1 MIGRWYKSEMERIL
15 GTAIMTET
23 SDDVRATGA
32 CLCGA
37 VRYQVRGPLREI
49 IACHCSQCR
58 RMSGHHVAAT
68 ATARE
73 NLEITGRE
81 SLTWFRASPD
91 AQRGFC
97 AKCGSTLFWEADARD
112 YTAIYAGSL
121 DAGSGLTLAAH
132 IFVGDK
138 GDYYELTDGLPQFEE
153 YSQNMQVPET

>member
-1 MIGRWYKSEMERIL
+1 MT
-15 GTAIMTET
+15 GTKV
-23 SDDVRATGA
+23 DVRATGA

-37 VRYQVRGPLREI
+37 VRYRVHGPLRQV

-73 NLEITGRE
+73 NLEIMGLE
-81 SLTWFRASPD
+81 SLTWFCASPE
-91 AQRGFC
+91 ARRGFC
-97 AKCGSTLFWEADARD
+97 ATCGATLFWQSDSRG

-121 DAGSGLTLAAH
+121 DAGAGLTLAAH

-138 GDYYELTDGLPQFEE
+138 GDYYNITDDLPQFEG
-153 YSQNMQVPET
+153 YSQDMQLPEA